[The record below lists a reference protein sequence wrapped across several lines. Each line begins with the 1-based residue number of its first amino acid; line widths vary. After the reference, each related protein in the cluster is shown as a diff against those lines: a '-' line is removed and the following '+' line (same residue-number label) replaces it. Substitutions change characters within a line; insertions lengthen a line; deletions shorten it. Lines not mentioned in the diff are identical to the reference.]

1 MGPTLPATLSG
12 QPPRAEA
19 MREAARKFEAQAL
32 GALLQP
38 AFATVSGGSFG
49 GGAAEGQWRPMLV
62 DAYAEAW
69 SRQGGIGLAA
79 SVLQEMLRAQSANAS
94 ANASASASSSAG
106 AGGGTGTDAAN
117 LSSTLEGGESPA

>member
-1 MGPTLPATLSG
+1 MGPTLPSTVSG
-12 QPPRAEA
+12 QPPRLEA
-19 MREAARKFEAQAL
+19 VREAARKFEAQAL

-38 AFATVSGGSFG
+38 AFATVSAGSFG

-79 SVLQEMLRAQSANAS
+79 SVMQEMLRAQG
-94 ANASASASSSAG
+94 SSA
-106 AGGGTGTDAAN
+106 ATGAAN
-117 LSSTLEGGESPA
+117 PSSIPDGGESPA

>member
-38 AFATVSGGSFG
+38 AFATVSAGSFG

-94 ANASASASSSAG
+94 ASAG

>member
-1 MGPTLPATLSG
+1 MGPTLPSTVSG
-12 QPPRAEA
+12 QPPRLEA
-19 MREAARKFEAQAL
+19 VREAARKFEAQAL

-38 AFATVSGGSFG
+38 AFATVSAGSFG

-79 SVLQEMLRAQSANAS
+79 SVMQEMLRAQGS
-94 ANASASASSSAG
+94 G
-106 AGGGTGTDAAN
+106 AGTGAAN
-117 LSSTLEGGESPA
+117 PSSIPDGGESPA

>member
-12 QPPRAEA
+12 QPPRMEA
-19 MREAARKFEAQAL
+19 VREAARKFEAQAL

-38 AFATVSGGSFG
+38 AFATVSAGSFG

-79 SVLQEMLRAQSANAS
+79 SVMQEMLRAQGANAQ
-94 ANASASASSSAG
+94 G
-106 AGGGTGTDAAN
+106 ADAGTGAAN
-117 LSSTLEGGESPA
+117 PSSIPDGGESPA

>member
-94 ANASASASSSAG
+94 ASASSSAG
-106 AGGGTGTDAAN
+106 AGGGTGTDTAN